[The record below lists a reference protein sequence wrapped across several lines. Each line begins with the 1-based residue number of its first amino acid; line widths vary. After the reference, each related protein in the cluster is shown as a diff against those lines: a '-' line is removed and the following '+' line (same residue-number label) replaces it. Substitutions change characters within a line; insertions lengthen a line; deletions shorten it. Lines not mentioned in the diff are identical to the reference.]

1 MKKLLLVVGIALL
14 VAWCAKNPSGMD
26 TTTPTDTVVSGSET
40 NVDTTNSTTD
50 SVDSMTGTD
59 TTGTDMGSN

>member
-26 TTTPTDTVVSGSET
+26 ATTTTDTVASGSET
-40 NVDTTNSTTD
+40 NVETTD
-50 SVDSMTGTD
+50 SMDNMTGTD
-59 TTGTDMGSN
+59 TTGMDMGSN